1 MAPLDRVRAS
11 LDQPGRDMN
20 DATRHYA
27 EHSSEAP
34 FAIKAEPLLHG
45 ELARG
50 ALHWTADLLT
60 AIERA
65 AATRPA
71 AEAVTGPFVDH
82 VAAYFEHSARWPT
95 VSEMEHPLRLL
106 MPAYYAVHAV
116 HLLDYHVLPP
126 LLQVEYDEPIAFIE
140 EMLGQEAS
148 TTIRQ
153 HKNADLSS
161 MPKIVEET
169 TPSEPLVFRS
179 FLSAGQRER
188 LARAARTPAQPVPAD
203 PIPPEPA
210 PVSAESGASL
220 AQDEADTTLAAS
232 WTRRLSDTRITLRAT
247 NAFEPGYSGDSS
259 YFSAE
264 TFLDLLDGGTYRLQ
278 ETISSGLTGGG
289 IMMGGE
295 PQTTE
300 SSGHWSIRVWGT
312 SERLRLE
319 DDGGNVTTYGIAV
332 AGSGSIEVD
341 GQDRPWTRL

>member
-11 LDQPGRDMN
+11 LDQPGRDLN

-34 FAIKAEPLLHG
+34 FAIKAEPVLYG

-50 ALHWTADLLT
+50 ALHWTGDLLT
-60 AIERA
+60 AIERS

-71 AEAVTGPFVDH
+71 AETVAGPFVDH

-116 HLLDYHVLPP
+116 HLLGYHVLPP
-126 LLQVEYDEPIAFIE
+126 LLQVEYDEPLAFVE
-140 EMLGQEAS
+140 EMLGPGPS
-148 TTIRQ
+148 MTIRQ

-161 MPKIVEET
+161 MPKVVEEA

-179 FLSAGQRER
+179 FLSAKQRER
-188 LARAARTPAQPVPAD
+188 LAQARATAQPVHVDPA
-203 PIPPEPA
+203 PAEPA
-210 PVSAESGASL
+210 PISAESGASP
-220 AQDEADTTLAAS
+220 AQDDADSVLAAL
-232 WTRRLSDTRITLRAT
+232 WTGRLRDTRITLRAE
-247 NAFEPGYSGDSS
+247 NSFEPGYSGTSS

-264 TFLDLLDGGTYRLQ
+264 TLLDLHDGGRYRLQ
-278 ETISSGLTGGG
+278 ETVTSSITGTGMS
-289 IMMGGE
+289 IGGE
-295 PQTTE
+295 PRTTE
-300 SSGHWSIRVWGT
+300 SSGKWSVHVSGT

-319 DDGGNVTTYGIAV
+319 GDEGDVTTYGIGA
-332 AGSGSIEVD
+332 AGSGALEVD
-341 GQDRPWTRL
+341 GQDRRWTPL